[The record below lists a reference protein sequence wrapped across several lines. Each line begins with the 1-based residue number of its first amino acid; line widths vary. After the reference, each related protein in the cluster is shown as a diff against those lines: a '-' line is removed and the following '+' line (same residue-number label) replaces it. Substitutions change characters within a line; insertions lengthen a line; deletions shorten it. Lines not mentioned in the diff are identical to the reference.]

1 MNTILAEGIG
11 KCQAE
16 IPKRGIE
23 TRLDDIEAAAKNVR
37 SAGLGKERSTFYG
50 QIEAVM
56 GRTRKSSRSG
66 KRRDH
71 DPKKN

>member
-16 IPKRGIE
+16 IPEGVLK
-23 TRLDDIEAAAKNVR
+23 RLDDIAAAAKSVR
-37 SAGLGKERSTFYG
+37 SAGMGKELSAFYG
-50 QIEAVM
+50 QIEAGD
-56 GRTRKSSRSG
+56 GRTRKLSLSG

-71 DPKKN
+71 DPKKD

>member
-1 MNTILAEGIG
+1 LAEGIG

-16 IPKRGIE
+16 SLEGDIE
-23 TRLDDIEAAAKNVR
+23 TRLDDIAAAAKNVR
-37 SAGLGKERSTFYG
+37 SAGLGKELSAFYG

-56 GRTRKSSRSG
+56 GRTRKLSRSR

-71 DPKKN
+71 DSKKIKSY